1 MSNAPYW
8 MKRKPR
14 ESAPSIDTT
23 VAHSA
28 RVWNYWLG
36 GKDHFAADRVVG
48 DRVRQVYPGVVDEA
62 RQARAF
68 LRRAV
73 RFLVSKAG
81 VDQFL
86 DIGTGLPAAE
96 NTHETAQRVEPTCRV
111 VYVDND
117 PLVLSHARAL
127 LISGPEGAAALVDGD
142 LRSPDKI
149 IHQAAE
155 TLDLSRPVGVIL
167 LGVVGHIGDDDE
179 ARSLVGHLM
188 ETFAPGSYLVL
199 GEGSAPSNQMAEV
212 YRRYNRGGAEPYFP
226 RTPEQIV
233 RFFAGLDLLPPGVV
247 PTPRWRPDSG
257 EAASPEVLIHCGV
270 ARKPGPKFPT

>member
-14 ESAPSIDTT
+14 ESAPSINTT

-36 GKDHFAADRVVG
+36 GKDHFAADRAVG

-73 RFLVSKAG
+73 RFLVSEAG
-81 VDQFL
+81 VDQIL

-117 PLVLSHARAL
+117 PLVLAHARAL

-142 LRSPDKI
+142 VRAPDKI
-149 IHQAAE
+149 LHQAAD
-155 TLDLSRPVGVIL
+155 TLDLGRPVGLIL
-167 LGVVGHIGDDDE
+167 LGVMGHIGDDDD

-188 ETFAPGSYLVL
+188 ETFASGSHLVL
-199 GEGSAPSNQMAEV
+199 GDGSAPSHQMAEA
-212 YRRYNRGGAEPYFP
+212 YRRYNRSGAEPYYP
-226 RTPEQIV
+226 RSPEQIA
-233 RFFAGLDLLPPGVV
+233 RFFARLELLPPGVV
-247 PTPRWRPDSG
+247 PTTQWRPDYG
-257 EAASPEVLIHCGV
+257 GGASPGALIHCGV
-270 ARKPGPKFPT
+270 GRKD